1 VKRTVEDATNAI
13 TKTIAS
19 VLSSKFNVPA

>member
-1 VKRTVEDATNAI
+1 VKRTVEDANNAI
-13 TKTIAS
+13 TKTIAR

>member
-1 VKRTVEDATNAI
+1 VKRIVEDANNAI
-13 TKTIAS
+13 TKTMAR